1 MEQSNAEEKK
11 FITERVIK
19 YIKKINSNINI
30 ECISIN
36 ILKYAGGLNNDNYKI
51 TIEKDSKVVNEYF
64 FKIFKNKIDN
74 KKLESDDQMSNSY

>member
-1 MEQSNAEEKK
+1 MEKPNDEEKK

-30 ECISIN
+30 ESISKK

-51 TIEKDSKVVNEYF
+51 TIEKDSKVINEYF
-64 FKIFKNKIDN
+64 FKIK
-74 KKLESDDQMSNSY
+74 

>member
-1 MEQSNAEEKK
+1 MEKPNDEEKK

-30 ECISIN
+30 ESISIK

-51 TIEKDSKVVNEYF
+51 TIEKDSKVINEYF
-64 FKIFKNKIDN
+64 FKIYLKI
-74 KKLESDDQMSNSY
+74 KLIIRNLSQMSNFY